1 MFANPD
7 NGTICA
13 MLRQVKTIAVVGL
26 SPKPSRP
33 SHRIARLLKARGYRI
48 IPVRPL
54 ITEVLGET
62 AYASLGAMVEK
73 VDLVNVFRSADQL
86 GPVVDDCLRLGLPR
100 LWVQEGI
107 INEDAGERARRGGI
121 EVVMDRCI
129 WRDLNTICA

>member
-7 NGTICA
+7 NGKICA

-48 IPVRPL
+48 IPVHPL
-54 ITEVLGET
+54 ITDILGET
-62 AYASLGAMVEK
+62 AYASLDAIGEK

-86 GPVVDDCLRLGLPR
+86 GPVVDDRLRLGLPR

-107 INEDAGERARRGGI
+107 INEDAAEHARMGGI